1 MKNYKKYIGCLSL
14 SVLTLIGCE
23 DLKFGEKFLDKPISN
38 EQNID
43 SVFNKKVYA
52 EQALAETYHSLPDYL
67 PMQGRLGYG
76 VLEMLTDLGDWT
88 KKGAPKFYTGTV
100 DGTNTY
106 LEHLPYRLDVA
117 NTTIGV
123 GPVYGIR
130 RAYIYIE
137 NVDRVP
143 DMTADEKA
151 IGKAEA
157 QVIIAYH
164 YSQMLRYY
172 GGMPWIDHAYTA
184 EDAMKFPRMTVEETV
199 QKIVGLLDAAASV
212 LPWQVNADND
222 GRMTAASALALKSRV
237 LQFVA
242 SPLFNAER
250 PYLEGDAS
258 SQFLTWYGNY
268 SPDRWQKALDAGLEF
283 MRANKKNSD
292 AYQLVN
298 TGNPRDDFAAGYFN
312 RHNGEVLISSRRF
325 TTYATGKL
333 PFAQVR
339 YGVASPT
346 LTYVDMFQMKD
357 GTEFDWNNPDHKKFP
372 FFDKDGNPRRD
383 IRLYET
389 VAVNG
394 DKFRGAQKVQIYEGA
409 TQAPYKDGR
418 MSYNGVAMR
427 KFIRNFNDEVNG
439 KFYSCPLIR
448 LPEVYLNMAEA
459 MNELN
464 KAEVRD
470 EFGNTAYDYLN
481 KTRLRAGMP
490 AISAT
495 DVPAGKPLREAILR
509 ERAIEFGYEEV
520 RYFDLVRWKRSDIFT
535 GQLSRLIIKKA
546 AGEPSG
552 FSYTVSHAMAET
564 RQYAKPEKWN
574 DKYFLLPLPI
584 DEINKKYGLIQN
596 PGW

>member
-1 MKNYKKYIGCLSL
+1 M
-14 SVLTLIGCE
+14 
-23 DLKFGEKFLDKPISN
+23 
-38 EQNID
+38 
-43 SVFNKKVYA
+43 
-52 EQALAETYHSLPDYL
+52 
-67 PMQGRLGYG
+67 
-76 VLEMLTDLGDWT
+76 
-88 KKGAPKFYTGTV
+88 
-100 DGTNTY
+100 
-106 LEHLPYRLDVA
+106 
-117 NTTIGV
+117 
-123 GPVYGIR
+123 
-130 RAYIYIE
+130 
-137 NVDRVP
+137 
-143 DMTADEKA
+143 
-151 IGKAEA
+151 
-157 QVIIAYH
+157 
-164 YSQMLRYY
+164 
-172 GGMPWIDHAYTA
+172 
-184 EDAMKFPRMTVEETV
+184 
-199 QKIVGLLDAAASV
+199 
-212 LPWQVNADND
+212 
-222 GRMTAASALALKSRV
+222 

-242 SPLFNAER
+242 SPLFNAEK

-357 GTEFDWNNPDHKKFP
+357 GTEFDWNNPDHNKFP

-394 DKFRGAQKVQIYEGA
+394 DKFKGAQKVQIYEGA

-520 RYFDLVRWKRSDIFT
+520 RYFDLVRWKRADIFT

-552 FSYTVSHAMAET
+552 FSYAVSHAMAET